1 MKIFNS
7 LILTLLCG
15 NIFAQEL
22 KIIDAKVNR
31 ELDFGPE
38 IQKEWA
44 IRDRLMKD
52 LEKDTKSWDQ
62 LTELEHSILKKY
74 GEVYDSMWDVI
85 GGGCSWYCGA
95 GGYKVTT
102 SSELSSQGNN
112 SYNSE
117 NLKDFSFKTAWVEGV
132 DGYGIGEYI
141 EYSFEPTHPRLTK
154 IFLVN
159 GYVKSKKAWKN
170 NSRVKKIK
178 MYLNDIP
185 YAIINLKNIYSEQYF
200 EVDPIGHSDR
210 KDVEKLK
217 QQDKIIL
224 KFEILEV
231 YKGEKYD
238 DTAITEI
245 YFDGID
251 VH

>member
-1 MKIFNS
+1 MKIVS
-7 LILTLLCG
+7 HLILVLLWG

-22 KIIDAKVNR
+22 KTIDTKVSR
-31 ELDFGPE
+31 KLDFGPE
-38 IQKEWA
+38 VQKEWA
-44 IRDRLMKD
+44 IRDKAMKD
-52 LEKDTKSWDQ
+52 LEENTRSWDQ
-62 LTELEHSILKKY
+62 LTENEHSILQKY

-95 GGYKVTT
+95 GAYQVTT
-102 SSELSSQGNN
+102 SSQLSSQGNN
-112 SYNSE
+112 NYESN
-117 NLKDFSFKTAWVEGV
+117 NLRDFSFKTAWVEGV

-154 IFLVN
+154 IILVN

-178 MYLNDIP
+178 LYLNDTP
-185 YAIINLKNIYSEQYF
+185 YAIVNLKDMYAEQYF

-217 QQDKIIL
+217 QQNKFTL

-231 YKGEKYD
+231 YKGEKYE

-245 YFDGID
+245 YFDGLD